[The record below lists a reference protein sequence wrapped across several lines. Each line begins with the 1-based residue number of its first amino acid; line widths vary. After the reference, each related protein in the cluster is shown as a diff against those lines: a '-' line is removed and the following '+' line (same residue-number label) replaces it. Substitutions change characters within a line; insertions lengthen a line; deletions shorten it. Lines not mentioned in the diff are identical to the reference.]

1 MADLKENARV
11 DPAASSDSP
20 PVTGAPQG
28 DGKGA
33 GSAPDASRRGALR
46 ALVALGSVAYA
57 GAIAVPATQFVI
69 PSGGAGAGKERW
81 IRVAKA
87 SDVTAE
93 PRRVQ
98 VVGDERDAFTVTKGQ
113 ILGSIWIFREGEAM
127 RAMSAT
133 CPHLGCSID
142 LNPDK
147 KSFACPCHASRFALL
162 GQPEAGPSP
171 RAMDPLATRVEGGW
185 LEVDFRRF
193 RTGITERQEVGA

>member
-1 MADLKENARV
+1 MADLKENTRV
-11 DPAASSDSP
+11 DPPNSSDIPAPTEPPRAAAS
-20 PVTGAPQG
+20 A
-28 DGKGA
+28 GKE
-33 GSAPDASRRGALR
+33 SRRTALR
-46 ALVALGSVAYA
+46 ALVALGSAAYA
-57 GAIAVPATQFVI
+57 GALAVPAVQFVI
-69 PSGGAGAGKERW
+69 PAGDAAAGKERW
-81 IRVAKA
+81 VRVAKA

-98 VVGDERDAFTVTKGQ
+98 VIGDERDAFTVTKGQ

-142 LNPDK
+142 LNTDK
-147 KSFACPCHASRFALL
+147 KSFGCPCHASRFALL
-162 GQPEAGPSP
+162 GQPESGPSP
-171 RAMDPLATRVEGGW
+171 RAMDPLATRVVDGW

>member
-1 MADLKENARV
+1 MADLKENTRV
-11 DPAASSDSP
+11 DPPSSSDIPAPTQP
-20 PVTGAPQG
+20 PRTEAS
-28 DGKGA
+28 A
-33 GSAPDASRRGALR
+33 GTESRRTALR
-46 ALVALGSVAYA
+46 VLVALGSAAYA
-57 GAIAVPATQFVI
+57 GAIAVPAVQFVI
-69 PSGGAGAGKERW
+69 PAGNAGAGKERW
-81 IRVAKA
+81 VRVAKA

-98 VVGDERDAFTVTKGQ
+98 VIGDERDAFTVTKGQ

-142 LNPDK
+142 LNTDK
-147 KSFACPCHASRFALL
+147 KSFGCPCHASRFALL
-162 GQPEAGPSP
+162 GQPESGPSP